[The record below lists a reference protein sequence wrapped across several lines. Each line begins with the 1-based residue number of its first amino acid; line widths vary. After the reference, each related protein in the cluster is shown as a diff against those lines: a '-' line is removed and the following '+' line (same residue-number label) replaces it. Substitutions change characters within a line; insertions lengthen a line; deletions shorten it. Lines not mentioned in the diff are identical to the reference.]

1 MTPVLDPT
9 LILDGIAIGIQLQID
24 NQEMNEDIKTSF
36 QKRVNQLKTR
46 ALDPQKHAAWSKAE
60 HNQLKLLEQ
69 KYVEL
74 LFEVKIQG

>member
-1 MTPVLDPT
+1 MTPVLGPT

-36 QKRVNQLKTR
+36 QKRVNQPKTR
-46 ALDPQKHAAWSKAE
+46 ALDPQKHAVWSKAE
-60 HNQLKLLEQ
+60 HNQLRPLEQ
-69 KYVEL
+69 IYVEM